1 MNIIQANRKDKSRII
16 EILCLSFEND
26 PQTNYVL
33 GSGSNQLKKRKRLM
47 AYAFEFSFANGKVEM
62 SEDKKA
68 AAIWKKS
75 GSKKMTMYLL
85 YESILFFF
93 SFGWKGLKRIS
104 DMEKKISTFYP
115 TEGIFRYLWI
125 LGTDPNVQ
133 GKGYGS
139 AILSKAISSFQAD
152 SIPLYLE
159 TSTELNLNYYERKGF
174 KLYHRIDLGNETDLT
189 IYLMRFE

>member
-26 PQTNYVL
+26 PQTNYIL

-174 KLYHRIDLGNETDLT
+174 KLYRRIDLGNETDLT

>member
-1 MNIIQANRKDKSRII
+1 MNIVQANRKDKARII

-26 PQTNYVL
+26 PQTNYIL

-47 AYAFEFSFANGKVEM
+47 AYAFEFGLANGKVEM

-104 DMEKKISTFYP
+104 DMEKKIFKFYP

-139 AILSKAISSFQAD
+139 AILSKAISSFKTD

-174 KLYHRIDLGNETDLT
+174 KLYHRFDLGNETDLT